1 MQLDKMETSESNNKR
16 IAKNSLILYADLI
29 ISSFLWLFASRYLL
43 EALGVRDFGLYN
55 VVGGIVV
62 LLNIVNTA
70 MISTSYRYIAYEMGK
85 EDGNPNKVF
94 NTCRVIHAGISL
106 FIILIGWPI
115 GDYYVRHYLN
125 VSGASISDARF
136 VFAVSIATCAI
147 STYIVPYLGLITAKE
162 KFGIKA
168 GINILRSVIRFGLII
183 LLLHIVGNRLKVYS
197 VFAFFSE
204 AIVVF
209 LYITVCNHKFSS
221 ITKWKWVS
229 DRCLYKDMFLFAFWI
244 FIGALAR
251 IGKSQGAV
259 LLVNIFFGTLL
270 NAAYAIANT
279 VNGFVSVATNS
290 LSQAAV
296 PQITKS
302 FSANN
307 SKRSLDL
314 VIYISKYTY
323 ILMLL
328 VCTPFLVQTSYI
340 LDIWLKEVPAFTTG
354 FVQLILIDAL
364 ITCLGAGIPALYQ
377 ATGKIKSF
385 QIALSVILLSSIVF
399 GFIGYK
405 VGLSPY
411 SLLVIYCFLS
421 LVDRV
426 TAILLLKYKLGI
438 SIRRLI
444 IFSYFNS
451 FKLSLFLIPLY
462 LINKLYYGP
471 IISPMMIV
479 LSEVVMVTLI
489 FAIGLSRDE
498 KKVVKKI
505 VTRLRMRI

>member
-1 MQLDKMETSESNNKR
+1 MELSESNNKR

-43 EALGVRDFGLYN
+43 EALGFRDFGLYN

-106 FIILIGWPI
+106 LIILIGWPI

-147 STYIVPYLGLITAKE
+147 STYIVPYLGLVTAKE

-168 GINILRSVIRFGLII
+168 GINIFRSVIRFGLII
-183 LLLHIVGNRLKVYS
+183 LLLYIVGNRLRVYS
-197 VFAFFSE
+197 IFAFIPE
-204 AIVVF
+204 AIVAL
-209 LYITVCNHKFSS
+209 LYITICNQKFSC
-221 ITKWKWVS
+221 ITEWKWIS
-229 DRCLYKDMFLFAFWI
+229 DRHIYKEMFIFAFWI

-270 NAAYAIANT
+270 NAAFAIANT

-307 SKRSLDL
+307 TKRSIDL
-314 VIYISKYTY
+314 VTYISKYTF

-328 VCTPFLVQTSYI
+328 VCTPFLVQTNYI
-340 LDIWLKEVPAFTTG
+340 LNIWLKEVPAYTAG

-377 ATGKIKSF
+377 ATGKIKIF
-385 QIALSVILLSSIVF
+385 QISLSIILLSSIIF
-399 GFIGYK
+399 GYFGYK
-405 VGLSPY
+405 CGLPPY
-411 SLLVIYCFLS
+411 SILVIYCILS
-421 LVDRV
+421 LIDRII
-426 TAILLLKYKLGI
+426 AILLLKYKLGI
-438 SIRRLI
+438 DIKRLI
-444 IFSYFNS
+444 VFSYVNS
-451 FKLSLFLIPLY
+451 FKLSIFLIPLY
-462 LINKLYYGP
+462 YVNKLYCGN
-471 IISPMMIV
+471 IISPIMMA
-479 LSEVVMVTLI
+479 LSEIAILFIIIT
-489 FAIGLSRDE
+489 IGLSRDE
-498 KKVVKKI
+498 KVVAKRI
-505 VTRLRMRI
+505 VMNMLKRK